1 MSKII
6 CKCGKEAESTGP
18 IKDWLCFEC
27 RDHSKDIYFSEIE
40 IENQDSGKR
49 IRTGGFSTTSGSVI
63 VRELEKTIRMVKEAF
78 PE

>member
-1 MSKII
+1 MGRII
-6 CKCGKEAESTGP
+6 CKCGKGAESTNP
-18 IKDWLCFEC
+18 DKDWLCFEC

-40 IENQDSGKR
+40 IENQETGKR
-49 IRTGGFSTTSGSVI
+49 IVTGGFTSASGDVI